1 MSLGSDY
8 MADYAYEI
16 EHEKQE
22 LADMHEKL
30 QIQAKCNAFHGL
42 WQTKDG
48 DWLHVTEMGSQHIK
62 NCIRMLERNNSPF
75 ADIYIPMFKEELE
88 RREENE
94 HERH

>member
-16 EHEKQE
+16 QE
-22 LADMHEKL
+22 LADIHKKL

-75 ADIYIPMFKEELE
+75 ADIYIPMFKKELE
-88 RREENE
+88 RREENK
-94 HERH
+94 HDT

>member
-8 MADYAYEI
+8 LADYAYEI

-30 QIQAKCNAFHGL
+30 QIQAKLNAFHGL

-88 RREENE
+88 RRKE
-94 HERH
+94 